1 MADYVSTS
9 VLCVNVIWFGLAFRL
24 FGLQPARAVK
34 MLVPREAKD
43 EISRRALVDAL
54 PFLGGMNLA
63 LALLSALAL
72 YERFVHSEG
81 PSWTTFAVSSVAHA
95 TQLAGNVPLA
105 LRGGRSG
112 GASWDVLR
120 GPMRTIFVVDG
131 ICAVANALVLV
142 LGLVLG

>member
-1 MADYVSTS
+1 MTAYVAAT

-24 FGLQPARAVK
+24 FGLQAGRAVK

-43 EISRRALVDAL
+43 EISRRALVDAM
-54 PFLGGMNLA
+54 PFLGGMNFA

-72 YERFVHSEG
+72 YELFVHSEG
-81 PSWTTFAVSSVAHA
+81 PSWTTFVVSSVAHA

-120 GPMRTIFVVDG
+120 GPMRLIFVVDG
-131 ICAVANALVLV
+131 LCAVANAVALVLV
-142 LGLVLG
+142 